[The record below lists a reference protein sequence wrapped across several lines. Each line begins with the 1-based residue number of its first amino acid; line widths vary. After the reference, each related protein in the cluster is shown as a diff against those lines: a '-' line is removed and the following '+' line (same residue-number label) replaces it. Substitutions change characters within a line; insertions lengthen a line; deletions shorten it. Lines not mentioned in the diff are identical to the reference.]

1 MIIFG
6 LWAIRNIRSLRRGR
20 IIPESSASK
29 TIVDNNGICSTS
41 SKDRQL
47 ALILI
52 MDISIYT
59 PFSLLFASFLIYQ

>member
-52 MDISIYT
+52 MDIISNEFVGTFINDEQQRT
-59 PFSLLFASFLIYQ
+59 